1 MIQLIASDMDGTL
14 VNNQHKISEASASAI
29 KKAQEQGIEFIITT
43 GRSYE
48 DSYPQVVAAGIDCN
62 YLVMNGSELRNSQG
76 EIIQNLYL
84 DNELVKTL
92 VEELTQLGLCVELY
106 TTGGTFSPSDDEV
119 RKRAVATK
127 INNFHPEVSLEEA
140 YKLAEDHF
148 LLRQMNVI
156 DSVESIFE
164 KKYKVGKIIS
174 FSSDIELL
182 AKLRESLGTKYPVSI
197 TGSFAVNLEITNPLA
212 DKGQAIKKYATE
224 KGIPLSNIMT
234 IGDSF
239 NDLTMMEDSFG
250 YSVAMGNAIPEV
262 KTQAKYVTDTNDE
275 DGVAKA
281 IERFL
286 SIN

>member
-14 VNNQHKISEASASAI
+14 VNNQHKISEANASAV

-62 YLVMNGSELRNSQG
+62 YLVMNGSELRDSQG
-76 EIIQNLYL
+76 DIIQNLYL
-84 DNELVKTL
+84 DNELVKIL
-92 VEELTQLGLCVELY
+92 IEELTQLGLCVELY
-106 TTGGTFSPSDDEV
+106 TTGGTFSPSDEEA

-140 YKLAEDHF
+140 YQLAEEHF
-148 LLRQMNVI
+148 LLKQMNVI

-164 KKYKVGKIIS
+164 KKYKIGKIIS
-174 FSSDIELL
+174 FSSDKELL
-182 AKLRESLGTKYPVSI
+182 AKLRESLAIKYPVSV

-250 YSVAMGNAIPEV
+250 YSVAMGNAIPEI
-262 KTQAKYVTDTNDE
+262 KAQAKYVTDTNDE

-286 SIN
+286 SIK

>member
-1 MIQLIASDMDGTL
+1 MDGTL
-14 VNNQHKISEASASAI
+14 VNNQHIISEASARAI
-29 KKAQEQGIEFIITT
+29 KKAQEQGVEFIITT

-62 YLVMNGSELRNSQG
+62 YLVMNGSELRSSQG

-84 DNELVKTL
+84 EDELVKAL
-92 VEELTQLGLCVELY
+92 VDELTQLGLCVELY
-106 TTGGTFSPSDDEV
+106 TTGGTFSPSDEEA

-140 YKLAEDHF
+140 YKLAADHF
-148 LLRQMNVI
+148 LLKQMNVI

-164 KKYKVGKIIS
+164 KKYKIGKIIS
-174 FSSDIELL
+174 FSSDKELL
-182 AKLRESLGTKYPVSI
+182 AKLRKSLATKYPVSV
-197 TGSFAVNLEITNPLA
+197 TGSFAINLEITNPMA
-212 DKGQAIKKYATE
+212 DKGRAIKKYATE

-262 KTQAKYVTDTNDE
+262 KEQAKYVTGTNDE

-281 IERFL
+281 IKRFL
-286 SIN
+286 SIK